1 MLATNTHLGLLHGPD
16 DIDIDDLLGEGD
28 DKPEGEVSE
37 GAKEVEKYLMTT
49 VLPKALKG
57 DKVAQATILV
67 DGTPK
72 VKAAYKAGLEA
83 KLKTAK
89 TDKEKASVIES
100 IKDAGKQGIK
110 FGTAVLS
117 TVNKL
122 SAELASAR
130 GKAKGGGTGL
140 AAGGNTS
147 MYIALGVAFVA
158 LILLT
163 QKKK

>member
-1 MLATNTHLGLLHGPD
+1 MLATNTHLGLLHGVD
-16 DIDIDDLLGEGD
+16 DE
-28 DKPEGEVSE
+28 PEGEVSE
-37 GAKEVEKYLMTT
+37 GAKEVEEYLMTT

-57 DKVAQATILV
+57 DKVAKATILV

-72 VKAAYKAGLEA
+72 VKAAYMAGLEA

-89 TDKEKASVIES
+89 TDEEKKSVIES

-122 SAELASAR
+122 SAELASAK
-130 GKAKGGGTGL
+130 GKAKGGGGGTAM
-140 AAGGNTS
+140 AAGGNTY
-147 MYIALGVAFVA
+147 MYVALGVAFLA